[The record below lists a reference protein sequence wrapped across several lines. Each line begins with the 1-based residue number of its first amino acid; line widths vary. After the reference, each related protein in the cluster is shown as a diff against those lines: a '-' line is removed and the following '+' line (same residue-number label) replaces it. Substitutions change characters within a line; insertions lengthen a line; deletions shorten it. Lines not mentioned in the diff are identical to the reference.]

1 MIYIDTSAA
10 LLVLLDQGGAASVE
24 DFLSG
29 LGDRERVV
37 SSVLLRIEMSRA
49 LRRERL
55 SLTIAQDFLDG
66 VELVAIN
73 NDVVER
79 ACSVTGELKSLDA
92 C

>member
-79 ACSVTGELKSLDA
+79 AGVLRDRGAEVP
-92 C
+92 

>member
-55 SLTIAQDFLDG
+55 SLTIAQD
-66 VELVAIN
+66 
-73 NDVVER
+73 
-79 ACSVTGELKSLDA
+79 SH
-92 C
+92 